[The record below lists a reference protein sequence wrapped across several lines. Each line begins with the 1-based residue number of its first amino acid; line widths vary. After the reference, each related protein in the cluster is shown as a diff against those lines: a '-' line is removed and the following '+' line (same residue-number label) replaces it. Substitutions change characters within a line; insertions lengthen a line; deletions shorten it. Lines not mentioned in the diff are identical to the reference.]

1 MLMYSP
7 VAVMSLVITCRVI
20 SVATELLRTSTG
32 CTNPSFSLMIYVDW
46 LKLTDTAIMYK
57 KYLARYIVIFKA
69 LKEVC
74 MYVNNE
80 NLHNINEN

>member
-1 MLMYSP
+1 MNMLFMIMLMYSL

-46 LKLTDTAIMYK
+46 LKLTDTATVKNKEIG
-57 KYLARYIVIFKA
+57 KYV
-69 LKEVC
+69 
-74 MYVNNE
+74 
-80 NLHNINEN
+80 

>member
-1 MLMYSP
+1 MIMLMYSP

-46 LKLTDTAIMYK
+46 LKLTDTATVYERITSERK
-57 KYLARYIVIFKA
+57 I
-69 LKEVC
+69 LKPVD
-74 MYVNNE
+74 
-80 NLHNINEN
+80 L